1 MKLDPPPRDIA
12 RAGLRALKAV
22 VLADGELHD
31 LERGF
36 LEAVQSHVLET
47 DFDVA
52 ELEPIDGNELAALV
66 TEKEHRERVLR
77 ACVMAALIDTE
88 ASPAELAL
96 IEDFARAFGVD
107 AQPVE
112 ELRRII
118 DGRLALLR
126 YDIARRSFVGKRFQ
140 QHLAQKG
147 LRGLAQAIA
156 AFAGFENKAIA
167 TKYRGLK
174 SFPAGSLG
182 RGYFE
187 FIEENGFA
195 MPGEK
200 GGAPEPIVFHDCV
213 HVLADYDTT
222 PEEEVQVVAFQ
233 AGFQKYDAF
242 FTLLGVVAQFHLGL
256 RLTPVANASK
266 FGVDPD
272 QLMRALKRGTK
283 VTRDLSDG
291 WNPWDDFQTPVEE
304 LRARYNIPPR
314 G

>member
-1 MKLDPPPRDIA
+1 MKLDPPPADIA

-36 LEAVQSHVLET
+36 LEAVQSHVLKT

-52 ELEPIDGNELAALV
+52 SLEPIDGKELAALV
-66 TEKEHRERVLR
+66 PAGQYRERILR

-96 IEDFARAFGVD
+96 IEDFAGAFGIESK
-107 AQPVE
+107 PVE
-112 ELRRII
+112 ELKRII

-126 YDIARRSFVGKRFQ
+126 YDLARRSFVGKRFQ

-167 TKYRGLK
+167 TKYRALK
-174 SFPAGSLG
+174 GYPAGSLG
-182 RGYFE
+182 RGYYE

-213 HVLADYDTT
+213 HVLGEYDTT
-222 PEEEVQVVAFQ
+222 PEEEVQVVAFE
-233 AGFQKYDAF
+233 AGFQKYDPF
-242 FTLLGVVAQFHLGL
+242 FTMLGVVAQFHLGL
-256 RLTPVANASK
+256 RLSPVADANK

-272 QLMRALKRGTK
+272 KLIRAMMRGTK
-283 VTRDLSDG
+283 VTRDLSID
-291 WNPWDDFQTPVEE
+291 WNPWDDFEAPLSE
-304 LRARYNIPPR
+304 LRKRYNILPR
-314 G
+314 D